1 MTRFTHYH
9 WYRSSAPK
17 QVDDPRHSSH
27 SMLFLY
33 FAEQFWV
40 CSKTE
45 QKVQS
50 SQIPAVPDIYT
61 TPIPL
66 SRSRTRM
73 IHLLQLMSLHHYYPN
88 PKGHL
93 FIPFRRHN
101 MLPMNPYL
109 LKVVCAGFCHLQPKA
124 SSFTNESTP
133 SSRLTSTIL
142 LSPTLHS
149 GFTFL
154 FNHSWILFH

>member
-9 WYRSSAPK
+9 WCRSSEPK

-45 QKVQS
+45 QKVEFPDTGCAWHIHNPDPTVK
-50 SQIPAVPDIYT
+50 IPHSDDTFVTVHEPT
-61 TPIPL
+61 
-66 SRSRTRM
+66 S
-73 IHLLQLMSLHHYYPN
+73 LLLRIRRATCLYLLDPTVYYQW
-88 PKGHL
+88 
-93 FIPFRRHN
+93 
-101 MLPMNPYL
+101 NPYL
-109 LKVVCAGFCHLQPKA
+109 LKVVCAGHLQLKA
-124 SSFTNESTP
+124 SSFTSESTP

-154 FNHSWILFH
+154 FNHSWILFR